1 MNNLKKKSKTLTL
14 DELKAELKLEL
25 LTNVTLDKIIDSSS
39 VHRVG
44 YEFAGYFDT
53 EGDELTNS
61 VHVIGKKE
69 GGYIK
74 TFCNKK
80 QEEVLEQYFSYPFP
94 CVILSEECEV
104 PKLFLDI
111 AEKHEKA
118 VFKSNLK
125 TIEILRNIK
134 FFLQKTLAEEYIL
147 KNYIFMDVYGVGVL
161 IGGYEEA
168 KFGLT
173 VELLERGHKFITD
186 DNILIKKDFIDNL
199 LGYNRLDKNLPDSH
213 FFLSNDANI
222 PIDVTMHFGIKST
235 RTDKRIDIL
244 INLEKWIDKKFY
256 DRLGIDTVY
265 ENILGVNIP
274 KFTLPVK
281 KGRNLAVIV
290 EAGAMNNRLKKMGI
304 NSAEY
309 FWKESMKIIESK
321 KTRKDTMDT
330 ENKKVLKVETI
341 VNKFDLEILNGHEYL
356 VENLIGTTNIHRPSL
371 ALSGYFDMYEEDGY
385 NGIQIFSELEF
396 NFLEKLDPVTKEI
409 NLEKYLNYNF
419 PMIIITK
426 DTIVPEYFYDHLKD
440 KKTVVCRSNHPK
452 VSQIM
457 AVYNSYLETYFSQ
470 NVSMHG
476 VFLELYGFGVLLVGK
491 SGIGKSETA
500 LELIHRGH
508 RLIADDMV
516 KFVKD
521 SNEDIVG
528 KAAKLP
534 YFMEIRG
541 LGIIDIKALYGLGAV
556 RISKKL
562 DAIIELRD
570 PNSENYSTSVS
581 YEKTTMDI
589 IGKPFDK
596 AILYISSGRNA
607 AAMVEIA
614 VMNIMAKRLGH
625 DSERCYKEG
634 INRLTPEERDLLD
647 FAKIKL

>member
-1 MNNLKKKSKTLTL
+1 MNNLRKKSKTLTL
-14 DELKAELKLEL
+14 EELMIELKLEL
-25 LTNVTLDKIIDSSS
+25 LTNVSLDKKINSSS
-39 VHRVG
+39 VYRVG

-53 EGDELTNS
+53 EGDELLNS
-61 VHVIGKKE
+61 VHVMGKKE

-74 TFCNKK
+74 NFCNGR
-80 QEEVLEQYFSYPFP
+80 QEEVLDKYFSYSFP
-94 CVILSEECEV
+94 TVILSGECEV
-104 PKLFLDI
+104 PQLFLDI
-111 AEKHEKA
+111 AERHGKA
-118 VFKSNLK
+118 VFKANLK
-125 TIEILRNIK
+125 TTETLRDIK
-134 FFLQKTLAEEYIL
+134 FFLQKSLAEEYIL
-147 KNYIFMDVYGVGVL
+147 KDYIFMEVYGVGVL

-173 VELLERGHKFITD
+173 VELLERGHKIITD
-186 DNILIKKDFIDNL
+186 DNILIKKDFIENL
-199 LGYNRLDKNLPDSH
+199 LGSNRLDKKLPDSH
-213 FFLSNDANI
+213 FFLSNDGNI

-235 RTDKRIDIL
+235 RVSKRIDIL
-244 INLEKWIDKKFY
+244 INLEKWVEKKFY

-265 ENILGVNIP
+265 EDILGIEIP

-290 EAGAMNNRLKKMGI
+290 EAGAMNHRLKKMGI

-309 FWKESMKIIESK
+309 FWKESMKIIESNK
-321 KTRKDTMDT
+321 VRKDKMGI
-330 ENKKVLKVETI
+330 ENKKNLKVETI
-341 VNKFDLEILNGHEYL
+341 IEKYDLEILSGKEYL
-356 VENLIGTTNIHRPSL
+356 KKNVITTTSIHRPSL
-371 ALSGYFDMYEEDGY
+371 ALSGYFDMYEEEGY

-396 NFLEKLDPVTKEI
+396 NFLEKLTPITREE

-419 PMIIITK
+419 PMIIVTK
-426 DTIVPEYFYDHLKD
+426 DTEVPKYFYEHLKG
-440 KKTVVCRSNHPK
+440 KQTVICRSKHPK
-452 VSQIM
+452 AGQIM
-457 AVYNSYLETYFSQ
+457 AVYNSYLETYFSP

-534 YFMEIRG
+534 YFMEVRG

-556 RISKKL
+556 RISKRL

-570 PNSENYSTSVS
+570 SNSENYSTSVS
-581 YEKTTMDI
+581 YENTTMDI
-589 IGKPFDK
+589 IGNPFDK

-625 DSERCYKEG
+625 DSERAYKEG
-634 INRLTPEERDLLD
+634 INRLTPEERNLLD
-647 FAKIKL
+647 FTKN